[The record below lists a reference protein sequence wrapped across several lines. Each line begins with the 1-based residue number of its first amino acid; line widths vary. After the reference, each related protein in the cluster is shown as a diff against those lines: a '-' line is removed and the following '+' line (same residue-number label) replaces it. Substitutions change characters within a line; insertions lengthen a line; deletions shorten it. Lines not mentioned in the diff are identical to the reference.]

1 MTPKLKKLRP
11 CLLENE
17 LATISATIAAQEA
30 AIQQRQAERMNALG
44 APDAGLPTYE
54 EIMKVVREEEKR
66 EMTEKQKLKAL
77 EEQESEE
84 NDFEDD
90 GGAAEVPPPTYNEA
104 LRLQLLRNE
113 SNDSTDSL
121 PTIEV

>member
-1 MTPKLKKLRP
+1 
-11 CLLENE
+11 
-17 LATISATIAAQEA
+17 
-30 AIQQRQAERMNALG
+30 MNALG

-84 NDFEDD
+84 NDFEDET
-90 GGAAEVPPPTYNEA
+90 GAAEVPPPTYNEA

-113 SNDSTDSL
+113 SSDSTDSL

>member
-1 MTPKLKKLRP
+1 
-11 CLLENE
+11 
-17 LATISATIAAQEA
+17 
-30 AIQQRQAERMNALG
+30 MNALG

-84 NDFEDD
+84 NDFEDEAD
-90 GGAAEVPPPTYNEA
+90 AAEVPPPTYNEA

-113 SNDSTDSL
+113 SSDSTDSL

>member
-1 MTPKLKKLRP
+1 
-11 CLLENE
+11 
-17 LATISATIAAQEA
+17 
-30 AIQQRQAERMNALG
+30 MNALG

-84 NDFEDD
+84 NDFEDEAGD
-90 GGAAEVPPPTYNEA
+90 SEVPPPTYNEA

-113 SNDSTDSL
+113 SSDSTDSL